1 MQRAADRG
9 RTLRLLAPLLRDA
22 LDQLAIGFSK
32 QALTLVGIVWGAAAV
47 VLLLSL
53 GSGFRAFLDL
63 GFARTGDRWVLVDNQ
78 YTSVEAGGRRPGRRV
93 EFTTRDLTR
102 LRASLG
108 AARWVAAERSAW
120 MSARTPRRTRASVVS
135 AGSPELCQI
144 QAQRV
149 ARGRYFDAADER
161 ARLRVAVLGADLAQ
175 IFFGPDD
182 PLGRE
187 IQLDGT
193 PFQVIGVLAHKGH
206 QLVTMDEE
214 HDRMIFVPLEVGLR
228 AQRAG
233 ESVDGFYVWPR
244 RLDDEAEVRAE
255 VRAALWPAHHLQ
267 PEEQQAVVFMSIPE
281 VAQPTR
287 TIFFALQLL
296 LGIVGTV
303 TLLMAGVGVANLMI
317 AIANE
322 RRMELA
328 VRRTC
333 GARRR
338 DLVLQFLAESSVVV
352 LCGGALGTLLGLGL
366 VVALRALPL
375 PPDLPRPLLLP
386 SAVATTFAVLVG
398 VGLGA
403 GVWPA
408 RVAARV
414 DPAAA
419 LRVT

>member
-1 MQRAADRG
+1 MKSRADRG
-9 RTLRLLAPLLRDA
+9 RTLRLLASLLRDA

-32 QALTLVGIVWGAAAV
+32 QVLTLVGIVWGAAAV

-53 GSGFRAFLDL
+53 GSGFRSFLDL
-63 GFARTGDRWVLVDNQ
+63 GFARTGDRWVQVDNQ
-78 YTSVEAGGRRPGRRV
+78 YTSTEAGGRRPGRRV
-93 EFTTRDLTR
+93 EFTTRDLPR
-102 LRASLG
+102 LRATLG
-108 AARWVAAERSAW
+108 SARWVAAERSEW
-120 MSARTPRRTRASVVS
+120 MSARTPRRTRATVVS
-135 AGSPELCQI
+135 AGSPELRQI
-144 QAQRV
+144 QAHRM
-149 ARGRYFDAADER
+149 ARGRYFDADDER
-161 ARLRVAVLGADLAQ
+161 ERLRVAVLGAELAD
-175 IFFGPDD
+175 IFFGPED

-206 QLVTMDEE
+206 QLVTMNEE

-228 AQRAG
+228 AQGAG
-233 ESVDGFYVWPR
+233 EVVDDFYVWPR
-244 RLDDEAEVRAE
+244 RLDDEAAVRAE

-267 PEEQQAVVFMSIPE
+267 PEEDEAVVFMSVPE
-281 VAQPTR
+281 LAQPTR
-287 TIFFALQLL
+287 TIFFALQVL

-303 TLLMAGVGVANLMI
+303 TLVMAGMGVANLMI

-338 DLVLQFLAESSVVV
+338 DLVLQFLAESSLVV
-352 LCGGALGTLLGLGL
+352 LSGGALGTLLGLGL

-386 SAVATTFAVLVG
+386 SAVATTFAVLVV